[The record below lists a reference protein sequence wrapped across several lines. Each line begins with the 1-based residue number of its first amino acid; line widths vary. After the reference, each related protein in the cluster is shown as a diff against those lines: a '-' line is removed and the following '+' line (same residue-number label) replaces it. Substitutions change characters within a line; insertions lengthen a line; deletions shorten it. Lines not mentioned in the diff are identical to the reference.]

1 MLTEPNSI
9 QNFEINQ
16 TKNSYDPNEIQQIVE
31 AAENFEAENQVS
43 NNIIIFNHI
52 LIFFRNCY

>member
-16 TKNSYDPNEIQQIVE
+16 TKNNYDPNEIQQIVE

-43 NNIIIFNHI
+43 NRYHNIFI
-52 LIFFRNCY
+52 